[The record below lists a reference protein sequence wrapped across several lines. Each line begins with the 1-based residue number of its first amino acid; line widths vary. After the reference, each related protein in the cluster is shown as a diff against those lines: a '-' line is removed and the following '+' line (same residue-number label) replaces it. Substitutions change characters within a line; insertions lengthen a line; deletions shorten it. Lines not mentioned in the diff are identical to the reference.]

1 MEQSTVSQPS
11 GRRWGHLQLPANLG
25 VMASAE
31 LSLKMD
37 PVFMAQ
43 SQAQLQLQEGQ
54 ENQLSFPE
62 VASNN
67 KADRKLLRMQIGQM
81 WSEMKPQQHKPS
93 LSAHYEALLAL
104 GSR

>member
-81 WSEMKPQQHKPS
+81 WSEMKLQQHKPS
-93 LSAHYEALLAL
+93 LLAHYEALLAL